1 MQIDLDTNSH
11 NLWTEELPPRLLRKR
26 QLVRFKNQNGF
37 GQRRP
42 KAELADENPR
52 TRRRSS
58 EQQEREAVAL
68 LAWAVDLIFCV
79 EDLLLDANS
88 DEPINFRANSDDRL
102 ANRRSQSVRHN
113 RYLNT
118 R

>member
-26 QLVRFKNQNGF
+26 QLVRLKNQNGF

-58 EQQEREAVAL
+58 EQLEREAVAL
-68 LAWAVDLIFCV
+68 LVWAVDLIVCV
-79 EDLLLDANS
+79 EELPQDANS
-88 DEPINFRANSDDRL
+88 DEPINSKPDRG
-102 ANRRSQSVRHN
+102 NRRIH
-113 RYLNT
+113 
-118 R
+118 

>member
-1 MQIDLDTNSH
+1 MPGDSPGIA
-11 NLWTEELPPRLLRKR
+11 WTEDHPPRLLRKR
-26 QLVRFKNQNGF
+26 QLVRLKNQNGF

-42 KAELADENPR
+42 KAEHADENPR
-52 TRRRSS
+52 MRRRSS
-58 EQQEREAVAL
+58 EQLEREAVAL

-88 DEPINFRANSDDRL
+88 DEPINSRANSDDRI

-113 RYLNT
+113 RYVNA

>member
-1 MQIDLDTNSH
+1 MPGDSPGIA
-11 NLWTEELPPRLLRKR
+11 WTEDLPPRLLRKR
-26 QLVRFKNQNGF
+26 QLVRLKNRNGF

-42 KAELADENPR
+42 KAEHADDNPR
-52 TRRRSS
+52 MRRRST

-88 DEPINFRANSDDRL
+88 DEPINFRANSDDRI
-102 ANRRSQSVRHN
+102 ANPRSQSVLHERI
-113 RYLNT
+113 Y
-118 R
+118 